1 MVRRSTSRIN
11 AGECAER
18 AGKYAFGLDKEK
30 TATALRR
37 LADEIETGSVALH
50 SFSTSSYATQDEFA
64 VREVVIEILE
74 ESQEGGPQIVRD

>member
-1 MVRRSTSRIN
+1 MVRRSTSRII

-18 AGKYAFGLDKEK
+18 AGKYAFGLDNQK
-30 TATALRR
+30 TAAALRR
-37 LADEIETGSVALH
+37 LADEIETGSIVLQ